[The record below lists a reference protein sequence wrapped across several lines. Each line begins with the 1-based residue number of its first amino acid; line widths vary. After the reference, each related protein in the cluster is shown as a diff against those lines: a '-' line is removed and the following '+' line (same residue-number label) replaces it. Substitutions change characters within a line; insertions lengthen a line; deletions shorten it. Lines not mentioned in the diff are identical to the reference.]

1 MPKTAT
7 GKSLLTKFVHEYGPG
22 KGENVFYGK
31 VNKSKAFAKATGE
44 MSVRKR
50 AGKD

>member
-1 MPKTAT
+1 MVQTYGSLKKA
-7 GKSLLTKFVHEYGPG
+7 KSVYYALA
-22 KGENVFYGK
+22 
-31 VNKSKAFAKATGE
+31 NKSRKFAKATGE